1 MTRKEITLSLIA
13 LFIWFLNGL
22 LIGFFIGQILYN
34 EPSETCQVTY
44 NEKAYDVPCEVL
56 NDR

>member
-13 LFIWFLNGL
+13 LFIWFL
-22 LIGFFIGQILYN
+22 IGFLVGFLTSGLYA
-34 EPSETCQVTY
+34 EPKEVCQVTY

-56 NDR
+56 ND